1 MKQAGAT
8 EENNLEFQRLVQ
20 LLRFYGTQRNQMQPP
35 LPPDSRLNEQQAGSL
50 RYQIQAYKNISNNQP
65 LPTLLQ
71 QAVSDPKFQEKSLN
85 INVAQKIVETSYKK
99 TRPPEPGNPYSYY
112 TRPITAGDLA
122 QRMLVPAALPTLI
135 DPVDLKMERERL
147 IKERVN
153 NRIRELSELSNTMSN
168 DNNAKLKAMIE
179 LKSLQLIDKQNQLRA
194 ELLQAVSKATTLVT
208 ATDRAAF
215 RRMKKQ
221 NLREARQTE
230 KTERALRGEKEK
242 RERQKHLDYLNS
254 ILAHGRD
261 FVSSHRNH
269 LGKLQK
275 LGNAV
280 VRFHTTAI
288 KEEERRLQKH
298 SQERLNALKANDEE
312 AYMKL
317 LDKTKDTRITTILAQ
332 TNTFLQTLTN
342 SMEKQKM
349 SVSEVE
355 PEVAGINAG
364 DDDEEGTLDYY
375 NTAHKIQEIV
385 TEQSSLLVGG
395 TLKDYQIKG
404 LQWMI
409 SLYNNRLNGILAD
422 EMGLGKTIQTL
433 ALITYLIEKKK
444 QPGPYLVIVPLSTMT
459 NWVLEFEKWAPSV
472 IKIVYKGG
480 NADTRKNLANQI
492 RAGNFN
498 VLITTYEYIINP
510 KDRPVLGKVKWLH
523 MIIDEGH
530 RMKNAN
536 SKLSMTLMQFYNA
549 RYRIIL
555 TGTPLQVISFL
566 IRTIYQSCGPY

>member
-1 MKQAGAT
+1 MGA
-8 EENNLEFQRLVQ
+8 
-20 LLRFYGTQRNQMQPP
+20 
-35 LPPDSRLNEQQAGSL
+35 L
-50 RYQIQAYKNISNNQP
+50 RYQVQAYKNIANNQP
-65 LPTLLQ
+65 LSNVLQ
-71 QAVSDPKFQEKSLN
+71 KAVSDPNFQEKSLN
-85 INVAQKIVETSYKK
+85 LNVAQKVVETGFKK
-99 TRPPEPGNPYSYY
+99 TKPPEPGNPYSFYS
-112 TRPITAGDLA
+112 RPATAGDLS
-122 QRMLVPAALPTLI
+122 QRMLVPAVLPTVI
-135 DPVDLKMERERL
+135 DPIDLKNERERM
-147 IKERVN
+147 IRDRVN
-153 NRIRELSELSNTMSN
+153 KRIQQLSELSNTMSN
-168 DNNAKLKAMIE
+168 DNDAKLKAMIE
-179 LKSLQLIDKQNQLRA
+179 LKSLQLIDKQSQLRS
-194 ELLQAVSKATTLVT
+194 ELLQAVSKATTLTT
-208 ATDRAAF
+208 AADRAAY

-254 ILAHGRD
+254 ILTHGRD
-261 FVSSHRNH
+261 FVSYHRNH

-280 VRFHTTAI
+280 IRFHTTAI

-332 TNTFLQTLTN
+332 TNQFLQTLTN
-342 SMEKQKM
+342 SMEKQKA
-349 SVSEVE
+349 SVSELE
-355 PEVAGINAG
+355 PENVMIDAGE
-364 DDDEEGTLDYY
+364 DDDDGTLDYY
-375 NTAHKIQEIV
+375 NTAHRVQEIV

-480 NADTRKNLANQI
+480 NVETRKNLANQI
-492 RAGNFN
+492 RGGNFN

-510 KDRPVLGKVKWLH
+510 KDRPVLGKVKWVH

-536 SKLSMTLMQFYNA
+536 SKLSMTLMQYYTT

-555 TGTPLQVISFL
+555 TGTPLQVIIINNRITFLNCGLFSISFFQKFSTL
-566 IRTIYQSCGPY
+566 